1 MVDADELRRR
11 SRDGEEA
18 RADDGLLLGRIVE
31 ESDDAR
37 HISDDGRLR
46 GAEVSTRSF
55 VNWKQA
61 NFITIGDNEDVEA
74 SGKSLASGDRLK
86 DFDDVLGQASAVRK
100 HSEDA
105 EDELVRAVRKGFDNL
120 EDLGVLETERSDERG
135 DEGSKRLL
143 CERLKASIAFEET
156 ATRLEGSAQNRE
168 AEG

>member
-1 MVDADELRRR
+1 MKPRTNLVA
-11 SRDGEEA
+11 
-18 RADDGLLLGRIVE
+18 
-31 ESDDAR
+31 
-37 HISDDGRLR
+37 
-46 GAEVSTRSF
+46 
-55 VNWKQA
+55 
-61 NFITIGDNEDVEA
+61 IGDDEDVEA
-74 SGKSLASGDRLK
+74 SRKTLTSGHSLK
-86 DFDDVLGQASAVRK
+86 DLDDILGETSSVGE
-100 HSEDA
+100 HGEDA